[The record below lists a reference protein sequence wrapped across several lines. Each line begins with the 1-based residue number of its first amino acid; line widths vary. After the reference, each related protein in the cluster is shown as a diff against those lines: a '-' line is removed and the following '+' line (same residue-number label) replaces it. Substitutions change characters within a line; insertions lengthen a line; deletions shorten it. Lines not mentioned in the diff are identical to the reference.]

1 MDMAL
6 AESKQNE
13 CYINKNNV
21 FIIQKDLWKGK
32 IITNLAY
39 DFQLYLESNI

>member
-13 CYINKNNV
+13 CYINQNNV

-32 IITNLAY
+32 IIMKLAY
-39 DFQLYLESNI
+39 DVQLYLESNI